1 MVKRMTRIVL
11 ELVGALVALTV
22 IVGGV
27 LVWRVAQGPVQLDF
41 LTPRIEAALSDG
53 AGAFDVEVGTTVLA
67 WEGWPETFALRV
79 RDLRASRDGQTV
91 ASLPAV
97 DIRLSLSALV
107 RGTVAPTAVTGRGA
121 DLTIVRD
128 RDGLR
133 FAGDRQ
139 AAAPP
144 PSSERNEPQG
154 ASAVVPAL
162 LNDLMAAPGPD
173 QPLSYLN
180 RLRAVR
186 TRITVR
192 DEVLGVTW
200 VAPDASVQLRRTAKG
215 LDAQANLAV
224 ELGGRN
230 VRAEARIGYVRGSGR
245 LDVRAAFDG
254 LRPDAL
260 AARLPQLAD
269 AGQIDLTLSGQAE
282 ATLAL
287 SGEVRAASVRVRGGA
302 GTVAW
307 PRLLPEPRPVR
318 NLQAEVRYDAVARG
332 ASLRELEVTFG
343 DADEGGPTIRASG
356 SAQMPAD
363 GASAANLRLTV
374 SGLDVDQLGDYW
386 PVGMASNARE
396 WVVANIRG
404 GTAERAEMTADLRL
418 PAEGGLS
425 AIQLTALDGSIDYTN
440 LDVHYLRPMPPVTD
454 VDGSASFTAERL
466 DLQVASGR
474 LGDLRI
480 PSGDIA
486 ITGLQVEDGQS
497 IDISFGLQGELR
509 QALQLLDHRR
519 LNLISRLSLKPGS
532 VSGRIDRATVTFAF
546 PLIDELTFARTD
558 VQADAELSDVRVG
571 DFALGQD
578 ITDGDLDLSVN
589 KAGMT
594 VTGPVR
600 LAGIRVSEMT
610 WQERFVSGA
619 EVVTR
624 IDARVPALSAAGRA
638 RLGVETRP
646 YLDGPVGL
654 DVTYRALRGSQARVR
669 LTGDFIQA
677 RLALK
682 AADWIK
688 PPGNPGRLEATLELA
703 DGEPV
708 ALSEVQASATAQDD
722 AQLRI
727 DGGRARLS
735 DGGERLASARIG
747 QLRLGRN
754 DLSDLALT
762 RTADGWRAKIGGGVL
777 DLAPYLADAL
787 AGARGERADGGGPP
801 SLELQRSKL
810 RRVYVAQDRYVED
823 VTLSARRGDEGWWRE
838 VSIAGAAPARF
849 ARSGSASAGS
859 ARPFDLEYGPGAD
872 GGPRR
877 LNVQAANSGA
887 MLRALGIY
895 DSIEGGTMR
904 VTGTARG
911 PRPTSPLEAQVRI
924 TDFRLVDAPTMARI
938 LTLGSFTGI
947 RNVMQGEGITFE
959 TLTGKVVFDRGR
971 LTTELLHAY
980 GPALGVTVQGSADLE
995 TETIDLN
1002 GVVVPAASTNRV
1014 LGNIPVLGG
1023 LLTGG
1028 EGEGLFAVSYDVTG
1042 SLQQPEVSVNPL
1054 SALAPGFLR
1063 GLFGRL
1069 GDLQQSEP
1077 SRDWPP
1083 QSNDR

>member
-1 MVKRMTRIVL
+1 M
-11 ELVGALVALTV
+11 
-22 IVGGV
+22 
-27 LVWRVAQGPVQLDF
+27 
-41 LTPRIEAALSDG
+41 
-53 AGAFDVEVGTTVLA
+53 
-67 WEGWPETFALRV
+67 
-79 RDLRASRDGQTV
+79 
-91 ASLPAV
+91 
-97 DIRLSLSALV
+97 
-107 RGTVAPTAVTGRGA
+107 
-121 DLTIVRD
+121 RD

-139 AAAPP
+139 VAAPP
-144 PSSERNEPQG
+144 PATERSEPQG

-180 RLRAVR
+180 SLRVVR

-200 VAPDASVQLRRTAKG
+200 VAPDASVQLRRTAEG
-215 LDAQANLAV
+215 LGGQANLAV
-224 ELGGRN
+224 ALGGRN
-230 VRAEARIGYVRGSGR
+230 VRAEARIAYVRGSGR

-269 AGQIDLTLSGQAE
+269 AGQIDLTLSGEAE

-287 SGEVRAASVRVRGGA
+287 SGEVRHASARVRASA

-318 NLQAEVRYDAVARG
+318 RLRAEVRYDAVARE
-332 ASLRELEVTFG
+332 ASLRELEVAFG

-356 SAQMPAD
+356 SARMPVD
-363 GASAANLRLTV
+363 GATAANLQLTV
-374 SGLDVDQLGDYW
+374 NGLDLDRLGDYW
-386 PVGMASNARE
+386 PVGMASDARE
-396 WVVANIRG
+396 WVVANIRT
-404 GTAERAEMTADLRL
+404 GTAERAGLTADLRL

-425 AIQLTALDGSIDYTN
+425 AIQLTGLDGSIDYTN
-440 LDVHYLRPMPPVTD
+440 LDVHYLRPMPPVTE
-454 VDGSASFTAERL
+454 VDGSASFTADRL

-486 ITGLQVEDGQS
+486 ITGLRVEDGQS

-654 DVTYRALRGSQARVR
+654 DVTYRALRGSQSRVR

-747 QLRLGRN
+747 QVRLGRN

-787 AGARGERADGGGPP
+787 AGARGERADGWRAAVAGIAAV
-801 SLELQRSKL
+801 EVAARL
-810 RRVYVAQDRYVED
+810 RRAGP
-823 VTLSARRGDEGWWRE
+823 LRRGRDPVRAPRGEGWWRE

-895 DSIEGGTMR
+895 DSIEGGTMQI
-904 VTGTARG
+904 TATARG
-911 PRPTSPLEAQVRI
+911 PQPTSPLDAEVRI

-947 RNVMQGEGITFE
+947 RDVMQGDGINFDS
-959 TLTGKVVFDRGR
+959 LTGSMVFDRGR
-971 LTTELLHAY
+971 LTTKLLHAY
-980 GPALGVTVQGSADLE
+980 GPALGITVQGAVELDS
-995 TETIDLN
+995 ETIDLS

-1028 EGEGLFAVSYDVTG
+1028 EGEGLFAVSYDITG

-1069 GDLQQSEP
+1069 GDLQQSESSGIGHRRIP
-1077 SRDWPP
+1077 TAEPIAGGAGKSQLKRDSTL
-1083 QSNDR
+1083 QHLVEQNRANHLAREFCSTFR